1 MGRYANE
8 RCHPEPVEGRAE
20 RSLPAMIRQAHHDNA
35 LLSFTPSQAAAFKTR
50 NDIFYK
56 WPFLSL
62 FPTLSILAPFYN
74 PLIPN
79 IKILNLL
86 SHISNQIFSFAP
98 QYIFMAK
105 ASDVKNGNVLRFNGE
120 LVQVEEFLHRTPGN
134 LRAFYQARMRNVKSG
149 KLVEYRFRT
158 DEEVDIARVETSNY
172 QYLYEDGD
180 ALVVM
185 DNETYDQ
192 HNIPKTLFGPAVKFL
207 KEGMNVIVA
216 FESEEPIMGTIPGSA
231 ELEITYTEPA
241 VKGDTSTGAQKNAT
255 VETGAEIR
263 VPLFINIGDKVKV
276 DTATGTYVERVKG

>member
-1 MGRYANE
+1 
-8 RCHPEPVEGRAE
+8 
-20 RSLPAMIRQAHHDNA
+20 
-35 LLSFTPSQAAAFKTR
+35 
-50 NDIFYK
+50 
-56 WPFLSL
+56 
-62 FPTLSILAPFYN
+62 
-74 PLIPN
+74 
-79 IKILNLL
+79 
-86 SHISNQIFSFAP
+86 
-98 QYIFMAK
+98 MAK
-105 ASDVKNGNVLRFNGE
+105 ASDIKNGNILKFNGE

-134 LRAFYQARMRNVKSG
+134 LRAFYQARMRNVRSG

-158 DEEVDIARVETSNY
+158 DEEVDIRRVETGDY

-185 DNETYDQ
+185 DNATYDQ
-192 HNIPKTLFGPAVKFL
+192 HNVPKSLFGAAVKFL
-207 KEGMNVIVA
+207 KEGTNVIVA
-216 FESEEPIMGTIPGSA
+216 FESDEPIMGSIPGSA